1 MKRDPGDG
9 NGRGDGERV
18 AAGRERAIKLV
29 RVAPPAAE
37 RLHPW
42 VERMR
47 GVRAV
52 VWGDFVLDEYWRC
65 LTRRVSREAPV
76 LVLDWRR

>member
-1 MKRDPGDG
+1 MRPG
-9 NGRGDGERV
+9 GRGSRRDE
-18 AAGRERAIKLV
+18 AGTWRGTDPAGGAMKLAKAN
-29 RVAPPAAE
+29 APPAG
-37 RLHPW
+37 RLLPW

-47 GVRAV
+47 GLRAL

-76 LVLDWRR
+76 LVLDW